1 MNLRPIV
8 FAAASA
14 VVLFAA
20 AAPTPARAA
29 ENLTPVR
36 LATDDDIFL
45 PALGEALGYFRAEG
59 IELVP
64 VKVDSFEKEDYLL
77 QAPLIRGQIDA
88 CYHWFQHAVIGARHN
103 LPVKAVILFND
114 APGMTVLVAN
124 RVKDQIHGA
133 ADFAGR
139 NIAQGAGYG
148 TKSVLTGYLAAKAGL
163 PPGSY
168 TPVLSGTVG
177 RQEAVI
183 KGVREGKVDV
193 LTFQEPITSALQDT
207 KLVSTLYDL
216 NSGPATTS
224 VLGAPFPAQCLLMA
238 PTYIAAHP
246 DTVQRL
252 VNAFVRTMR
261 FMNAHS
267 AEEIIAQLPANN
279 FKPAER
285 ADAVRLLRATLSTY
299 ARGDYSIPPASA
311 KLTVEIMQSSRFD
324 DSEEGRWRRDAEN
337 PHVKPDDLYTN
348 EFVQRAM
355 RAIP

>member
-1 MNLRPIV
+1 MKILTTA
-8 FAAASA
+8 FAVLSILVGARASA
-14 VVLFAA
+14 
-20 AAPTPARAA
+20 TGQ
-29 ENLTPVR
+29 LTPVR

-45 PALGEALGYFRAEG
+45 PALGQALGYFRAEG

-103 LPVKAVILFND
+103 LPVKAVMLFND
-114 APGMTVLVAN
+114 APGMTVMVAN
-124 RVKDQIHGA
+124 RVKDEIHSA

-139 NIAQGAGYG
+139 NVAQGAGYG

-168 TPVLSGTVG
+168 TPVLMETTG
-177 RQEAVI
+177 RQEAVLA
-183 KGVREGKVDV
+183 GLRAGTVDV
-193 LTFQEPITSALQDT
+193 MTFQEPITAALQET
-207 KLVSTLYDL
+207 GLVTTRYDL
-216 NSGPATTS
+216 NSRATTTK

-238 PTYIAAHP
+238 PKFIASNP
-246 DTVQRL
+246 DRVQRL

-261 FMNAHS
+261 FVNAHTADEIAAKLPADFFEHKDR
-267 AEEIIAQLPANN
+267 AEEI
-279 FKPAER
+279 R
-285 ADAVRLLRATLSTY
+285 VMRDTLSTY
-299 ARGDYSIPPASA
+299 AYGDYSIPPAAA

-337 PHVKPDDLYTN
+337 PTVASDDLYTN
-348 EFVQRAM
+348 EFVQKAM
-355 RAIP
+355 RAIK

>member
-1 MNLRPIV
+1 MKFRPTR
-8 FAAASA
+8 FAACALLLIAATTAS
-14 VVLFAA
+14 LL
-20 AAPTPARAA
+20 AA
-29 ENLTPVR
+29 EKPTPVR

-45 PALGEALGYFRAEG
+45 PALGQALGYFRAEG

-77 QAPLIRGQIDA
+77 QAPLNRGQIDA

-114 APGMTVLVAN
+114 APGMTVMVAN
-124 RVKDQIHGA
+124 RVKDRIHSA

-148 TKSVLTGYLAAKAGL
+148 TKSVLTGYLALKAGL

-183 KGVREGKVDV
+183 KGVRDGAVDV
-193 LTFQEPITSALQDT
+193 LTFQEPITSALQET

-216 NSGPATTS
+216 NSGPATAQ
-224 VLGAPFPAQCLLMA
+224 VLGATFPAQCLLMA
-238 PTYIAAHP
+238 PKFIAGHP
-246 DTVQRL
+246 ATVQRL

-267 AEEIIAQLPANN
+267 AEEIIAQLPANY
-279 FKPAER
+279 FAPAER
-285 ADAVRLLRATLSTY
+285 AAQVQLLRRTLATF
-299 ARGDYSIPPASA
+299 AHGDYSIPPAAA

-324 DSEEGRWRRDAEN
+324 DSEEGRWRRDGEN
-337 PHVKPDDLYTN
+337 PTVIADELYTN
-348 EFVQRAM
+348 EFVQKAM

>member
-1 MNLRPIV
+1 MKFRPPAL
-8 FAAASA
+8 AAVA
-14 VVLFAA
+14 LLLA
-20 AAPTPARAA
+20 AAPVIAA
-29 ENLTPVR
+29 ETLTPVR

-59 IELVP
+59 IRLVP

-103 LPVKAVILFND
+103 LPVQAVMLFND

-124 RVKDQIHGA
+124 RVKDQIHSA

-148 TKSVLTGYLAAKAGL
+148 TKSVLTGYVAMKAGL

-183 KGVREGKVDV
+183 KGVREGAVDV
-193 LTFQEPITSALQDT
+193 LTFQEPITSALQET

-216 NSGPATTS
+216 NSGPATAR

-238 PTYIAAHP
+238 PKYIAGHR

-261 FMNAHS
+261 FMNAHT
-267 AEEIIAQLPANN
+267 AEEIIAQLPPNY
-279 FKPAER
+279 FTPKER
-285 ADAVRLLRATLSTY
+285 ADAVRLLRTTLSTF
-299 ARGDYSIPPASA
+299 ARGDYSIPPAAA
-311 KLTVEIMQSSRFD
+311 KLTVEIMQSSHFD
-324 DSEEGRWRRDAEN
+324 DSEEGRWRREAEN
-337 PHVKPDDLYTN
+337 PDIASETLYTN
-348 EFVQRAM
+348 EFVQTAM
-355 RAIP
+355 RTIQ